1 MGNDSVDEKLSEE
14 ELIDEALA
22 ESFPAS
28 DPPCWTL
35 GRERRKLG
43 SGIEQSPKAGEA
55 QTSSPPLNLPLGKG
69 EKQFRT
75 ALLRCEL
82 GWN

>member
-1 MGNDSVDEKLSEE
+1 MGNDSMDEKLSEE

-35 GRERRKLG
+35 GRERRKPA
-43 SGIEQSPKAGEA
+43 SPTDSSPNAGEA
-55 QTSSPPLNLPLGKG
+55 QTSSLPLNLPLGKG
-69 EKQFRT
+69 EK
-75 ALLRCEL
+75 
-82 GWN
+82 

>member
-1 MGNDSVDEKLSEE
+1 MGNDPLDKKLSEE

-35 GRERRKLG
+35 GRDRWKPG
-43 SGIEQSPKAGEA
+43 SGAGPSQAPIGEA
-55 QTSSPPLNLPLGKG
+55 QPSTPPLHLPLGQK
-69 EKQFRT
+69 EK
-75 ALLRCEL
+75 
-82 GWN
+82 

>member
-1 MGNDSVDEKLSEE
+1 MGNDSTDEKLSEE

-35 GRERRKLG
+35 GREKKKPANG
-43 SGIEQSPKAGEA
+43 STEQSAKTEEPQAP
-55 QTSSPPLNLPLGKG
+55 TPPLDLSLGKG
-69 EKQFRT
+69 EK
-75 ALLRCEL
+75 
-82 GWN
+82 

>member
-1 MGNDSVDEKLSEE
+1 MGNDSTDEKLSEE

-35 GRERRKLG
+35 GRERKKLV
-43 SGIEQSPKAGEA
+43 SGTEQSPKAEA
-55 QTSSPPLNLPLGKG
+55 QTSSPPLNFPLGKG
-69 EKQFRT
+69 RNSSG
-75 ALLRCEL
+75 LLC
-82 GWN
+82 

>member
-1 MGNDSVDEKLSEE
+1 MGNDSTDKKLSEE

-35 GRERRKLG
+35 GRALRVALSNRRKQKNL
-43 SGIEQSPKAGEA
+43 SLPHPLLISPLARGRDRKFCRMG
-55 QTSSPPLNLPLGKG
+55 
-69 EKQFRT
+69 
-75 ALLRCEL
+75 
-82 GWN
+82 

>member
-1 MGNDSVDEKLSEE
+1 MGNDSTDEKLSEE

-35 GRERRKLG
+35 GREKKKPA
-43 SGIEQSPKAGEA
+43 SEAEQTAKTTEA
-55 QTSSPPLNLPLGKG
+55 QPPASPVNLPVDKG
-69 EKQFRT
+69 EK
-75 ALLRCEL
+75 
-82 GWN
+82 

>member
-1 MGNDSVDEKLSEE
+1 MGQERKPIMGNDPLDKKLSEE

-35 GRERRKLG
+35 GRERKKPA
-43 SGIEQSPKAGEA
+43 SGTEQTAKTEEA
-55 QTSSPPLNLPLGKG
+55 QPPASPVNLSLGKG
-69 EKQFRT
+69 ER
-75 ALLRCEL
+75 
-82 GWN
+82 

>member
-1 MGNDSVDEKLSEE
+1 MGNDSTDEKLSEE

-35 GRERRKLG
+35 GRERKKPA
-43 SGIEQSPKAGEA
+43 SSTENSPKTEA
-55 QTSSPPLNLPLGKG
+55 PQTSTVEPKDKI
-69 EKQFRT
+69 E
-75 ALLRCEL
+75 C
-82 GWN
+82 

>member
-1 MGNDSVDEKLSEE
+1 MANDSMDEKLSEE

-35 GRERRKLG
+35 GRDRYKPP
-43 SGIEQSPKAGEA
+43 SPTDSSPKAVET
-55 QTSSPPLNLPLGKG
+55 QTSTSPLTLGKG
-69 EKQFRT
+69 EK
-75 ALLRCEL
+75 
-82 GWN
+82 

>member
-1 MGNDSVDEKLSEE
+1 MGNDSTDKKLSEE

-35 GRERRKLG
+35 GRERRTPANG
-43 SGIEQSPKAGEA
+43 TEQSPKTEEP
-55 QTSSPPLNLPLGKG
+55 QPPTPPVNLSLGKG
-69 EKQFRT
+69 ER
-75 ALLRCEL
+75 
-82 GWN
+82 

>member
-1 MGNDSVDEKLSEE
+1 MGNDSTDEKLSEE

-35 GRERRKLG
+35 GRERRKLV
-43 SGIEQSPKAGEA
+43 SGTEQSPKAEEA
-55 QTSSPPLNLPLGKG
+55 QTSSPPLNFPLGKG
-69 EKQFRT
+69 EK
-75 ALLRCEL
+75 
-82 GWN
+82 

>member
-1 MGNDSVDEKLSEE
+1 MGNDSVDKKLSEE

-35 GRERRKLG
+35 GRERRKPA
-43 SGIEQSPKAGEA
+43 SPTDSSPKAVET
-55 QTSSPPLNLPLGKG
+55 QTSTSPLTFGRG
-69 EKQFRT
+69 EK
-75 ALLRCEL
+75 
-82 GWN
+82 

>member
-1 MGNDSVDEKLSEE
+1 MGNDSTDEKLSEE

-35 GRERRKLG
+35 GRDRYKPP
-43 SGIEQSPKAGEA
+43 SPTDSSPKAV
-55 QTSSPPLNLPLGKG
+55 
-69 EKQFRT
+69 
-75 ALLRCEL
+75 
-82 GWN
+82 

>member
-1 MGNDSVDEKLSEE
+1 MGNDSTDEKLSEE

-35 GRERRKLG
+35 GRERKKPAN
-43 SGIEQSPKAGEA
+43 STEHTTETEEP
-55 QTSSPPLNLPLGKG
+55 QTSTPPPKLPLSKE
-69 EKQFRT
+69 EK
-75 ALLRCEL
+75 
-82 GWN
+82 

>member
-1 MGNDSVDEKLSEE
+1 MGNDSMDQKLSEE

-35 GRERRKLG
+35 GREKQTP
-43 SGIEQSPKAGEA
+43 SSVIVQSPDAGEP
-55 QTSSPPLNLPLGKG
+55 QTSAPPLKLPLNKE
-69 EKQFRT
+69 EK
-75 ALLRCEL
+75 
-82 GWN
+82 

>member
-1 MGNDSVDEKLSEE
+1 MGNDSTDEKLSEE

-35 GRERRKLG
+35 GRDRWKPP
-43 SGIEQSPKAGEA
+43 SGTEHTTETEEP
-55 QTSSPPLNLPLGKG
+55 QTSTPPLKLPLNKE
-69 EKQFRT
+69 EK
-75 ALLRCEL
+75 
-82 GWN
+82 

>member
-1 MGNDSVDEKLSEE
+1 MGNDSMDQKLSEE

-35 GRERRKLG
+35 GRDRWKP
-43 SGIEQSPKAGEA
+43 SSVAVQSPDAGEPK
-55 QTSSPPLNLPLGKG
+55 TSPPPLKLPLDKE
-69 EKQFRT
+69 EK
-75 ALLRCEL
+75 
-82 GWN
+82 